1 MGIQIPVRQ
10 QRAVLAEGDVFLA
23 QPLEDALLRWQLGVL
38 RGIHAGVAT
47 MQRNRNS
54 SSAMQLPYEIAGFTD
69 LGQESNFARDRDAR
83 R

>member
-23 QPLEDALLRWQLGVL
+23 QLLEDALLRWQLGVL
-38 RGIHAGVAT
+38 RGIHARIPTV
-47 MQRNRNS
+47 QRDRNS
-54 SSAMQLPYEIAGFTD
+54 SGTMQLPYEIAGFTD

>member
-23 QPLEDALLRWQLGVL
+23 QLLEDALLRWELGIFWGV
-38 RGIHAGVAT
+38 HAGVPT

-54 SSAMQLPYEIAGFTD
+54 SSAMQLPYEIAGLVN
-69 LGQESNFARDRDAR
+69 LGQESNLARDRDAR